1 MKQEEVIYIEGVN
14 KREIKSIVK
23 RFCSEESGKGVRFT
37 VYLHRLEG
45 KAYALNFPQAIPF
58 DLFCELLFKLD
69 TLPND
74 KRKVRAYCK
83 RKQKG
88 SGLPAESMIYVND
101 SSKSDFAAVDTKGN
115 VYEDDINT
123 EPYSFKSTG
132 EQAIYIPFMD
142 TKFPSASNI
151 HAFRATEEKFS
162 LWQRICNK
170 VQGFMEDWR
179 SCTSGCLPIII
190 VLGLFC
196 YSASLNLRTA
206 DGNLSWYLLL
216 IGVLVGL
223 LTSFTKHRYS
233 INVVIVWFAIPVL
246 IYIPNYYFSGPLEKR
261 KAVIEKI
268 YKGGRHK
275 RTTFARL
282 RFGNDDTFT
291 IGYKVN
297 ENLMHVGDTCILNI
311 GKGLWGMDVCRGV
324 MCNGKQ
330 IYKH

>member
-83 RKQKG
+83 RKQKR

-123 EPYSFKSTG
+123 EPYSFKS
-132 EQAIYIPFMD
+132 IYIPFMD
-142 TKFPSASNI
+142 TKFQVQATYMLFGQRKKSLACGNVSAI
-151 HAFRATEEKFS
+151 KCRD
-162 LWQRICNK
+162 LWK
-170 VQGFMEDWR
+170 
-179 SCTSGCLPIII
+179 
-190 VLGLFC
+190 
-196 YSASLNLRTA
+196 
-206 DGNLSWYLLL
+206 
-216 IGVLVGL
+216 IGVRAPQG
-223 LTSFTKHRYS
+223 
-233 INVVIVWFAIPVL
+233 
-246 IYIPNYYFSGPLEKR
+246 
-261 KAVIEKI
+261 
-268 YKGGRHK
+268 
-275 RTTFARL
+275 
-282 RFGNDDTFT
+282 
-291 IGYKVN
+291 
-297 ENLMHVGDTCILNI
+297 
-311 GKGLWGMDVCRGV
+311 VCL
-324 MCNGKQ
+324 
-330 IYKH
+330 

>member
-132 EQAIYIPFMD
+132 NRLSI
-142 TKFPSASNI
+142 S
-151 HAFRATEEKFS
+151 
-162 LWQRICNK
+162 
-170 VQGFMEDWR
+170 
-179 SCTSGCLPIII
+179 
-190 VLGLFC
+190 
-196 YSASLNLRTA
+196 
-206 DGNLSWYLLL
+206 LSWIQSFQVQATYMLFGQRKKSLACGNVSAIKCRDL
-216 IGVLVGL
+216 WKIGVRAPQG
-223 LTSFTKHRYS
+223 
-233 INVVIVWFAIPVL
+233 
-246 IYIPNYYFSGPLEKR
+246 
-261 KAVIEKI
+261 
-268 YKGGRHK
+268 
-275 RTTFARL
+275 
-282 RFGNDDTFT
+282 
-291 IGYKVN
+291 
-297 ENLMHVGDTCILNI
+297 
-311 GKGLWGMDVCRGV
+311 VCL
-324 MCNGKQ
+324 
-330 IYKH
+330 